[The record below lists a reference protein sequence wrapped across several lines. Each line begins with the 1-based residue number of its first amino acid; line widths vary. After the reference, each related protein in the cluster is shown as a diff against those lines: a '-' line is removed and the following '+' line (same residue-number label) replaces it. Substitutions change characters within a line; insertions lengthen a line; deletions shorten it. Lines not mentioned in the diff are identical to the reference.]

1 MRLLMLAG
9 AALLALAPISA
20 EAGDYYRGYGPP
32 RTVYVERDYYR
43 PAPPR
48 AVYVERRYYRPPP
61 RPVYVYRQRR
71 NTGAAIGLGIMAG
84 ALAGAAIAAQPP
96 APVYHDPGYGYR
108 DPGYEY
114 GY

>member
-9 AALLALAPISA
+9 AVLLALAPISA
-20 EAGDYYRGYGPP
+20 EAGDYYRGYGYGPP

-96 APVYHDPGYGYR
+96 APVSVYD